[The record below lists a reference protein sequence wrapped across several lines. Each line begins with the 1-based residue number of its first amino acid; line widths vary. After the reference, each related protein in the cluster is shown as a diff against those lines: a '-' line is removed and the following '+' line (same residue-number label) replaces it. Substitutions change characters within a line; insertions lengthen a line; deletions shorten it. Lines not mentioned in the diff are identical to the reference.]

1 MIELYIQQYS
11 EYFTITNYLELNN
24 VNTNVCLE
32 SKKICFNIEKG
43 FDVAFLFLV
52 FDSPLLLYFVLDFTN
67 FLISRMLRILLNPDI
82 KSLHSNS
89 TKIIILILETFS
101 VSNHFDFF
109 SLVSEIILSLEG
121 RLWFLFSELAFN
133 LIYNLKTLDLVEF
146 DKEFYDK
153 NEHEPK
159 TLKRF
164 NIEFDQTNPENEHN
178 EMLLNKKN
186 FIIIETPQ
194 QCSSLQENLT

>member
-11 EYFTITNYLELNN
+11 EYFTITNCLELNN

-43 FDVAFLFLV
+43 FAMLLCFLV
-52 FDSPLLLYFVLDFTN
+52 SIFDSRLLLDFVLDFTN

-121 RLWFLFSELAFN
+121 KFAFSL
-133 LIYNLKTLDLVEF
+133 
-146 DKEFYDK
+146 
-153 NEHEPK
+153 
-159 TLKRF
+159 
-164 NIEFDQTNPENEHN
+164 
-178 EMLLNKKN
+178 
-186 FIIIETPQ
+186 
-194 QCSSLQENLT
+194 

>member
-43 FDVAFLFLV
+43 LMCFFAVV
-52 FDSPLLLYFVLDFTN
+52 VKSMIDSPLDFYFVLDFTN
-67 FLISRMLRILLNPDI
+67 FLISRMLRILLNPEI

-89 TKIIILILETFS
+89 TKIIILMLETFS

-121 RLWFLFSELAFN
+121 IL
-133 LIYNLKTLDLVEF
+133 
-146 DKEFYDK
+146 
-153 NEHEPK
+153 
-159 TLKRF
+159 
-164 NIEFDQTNPENEHN
+164 
-178 EMLLNKKN
+178 
-186 FIIIETPQ
+186 
-194 QCSSLQENLT
+194 